1 MATVAFIGLGNMGV
15 GMAGRLLAAGHAL
28 QVYNRTASRAES
40 LVRPGA
46 RLYATPREACAGAD
60 AVISM
65 VADDDASRSLCI
77 GTDGILSA
85 HLASGAFAIECST
98 LSHNWVMDLAARA
111 RSRGLRFIDA
121 PVTGLPDSAAAGKL
135 TLLVG
140 ADAGDLKDARGVLG
154 AISERIIHFGK
165 VGNGTAYKLII
176 NMLGAVQI
184 ASAAEAM
191 AMAERA
197 GLDLGLVAEAIALGQ
212 AASPQVVRNCRR
224 MVDGNHA
231 QNVVFTPV
239 LRLKD
244 VNYALLLAQNLQI
257 GSPFGALAGAAFG
270 QLCERGLAQVNESAI
285 LEVARSRVP
294 E

>member
-40 LVRPGA
+40 LVRRGA

-65 VADDDASRSLCI
+65 VADDDASRSLWI

-140 ADAGDLKDARGVLG
+140 ADAGDLKDARGVLD

-212 AASPQVVRNCRR
+212 AASE
-224 MVDGNHA
+224 
-231 QNVVFTPV
+231 
-239 LRLKD
+239 
-244 VNYALLLAQNLQI
+244 
-257 GSPFGALAGAAFG
+257 SG
-270 QLCERGLAQVNESAI
+270 QLI
-285 LEVARSRVP
+285 
-294 E
+294 